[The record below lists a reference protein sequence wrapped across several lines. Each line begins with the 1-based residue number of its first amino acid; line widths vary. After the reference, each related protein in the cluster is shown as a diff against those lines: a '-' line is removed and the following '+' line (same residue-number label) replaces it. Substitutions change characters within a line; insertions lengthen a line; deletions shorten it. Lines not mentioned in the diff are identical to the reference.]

1 MCQRKHPRLCLLTS
15 PPYPLSPE
23 NLPIPATTVWG
34 GCCHLWVGGALK
46 KEAGGGSPTSRAMEP
61 RGLSRAP
68 AALRLP
74 LPVGA
79 GGLDSAGG
87 TAPRIRDCS
96 SCRGSIGEGSWA
108 SMSSCRPAP
117 SAQDGPAWGP
127 KCSGSRGVTPARVTK
142 A

>member
-46 KEAGGGSPTSRAMEP
+46 KEAGGGNPTSRAMEP

-68 AALRLP
+68 AALRPP

-79 GGLDSAGG
+79 GGLDSA
-87 TAPRIRDCS
+87 AHA
-96 SCRGSIGEGSWA
+96 EGPLGRA
-108 SMSSCRPAP
+108 CGPACCPAP

-127 KCSGSRGVTPARVTK
+127 KCLGSRDVTPAWVTK